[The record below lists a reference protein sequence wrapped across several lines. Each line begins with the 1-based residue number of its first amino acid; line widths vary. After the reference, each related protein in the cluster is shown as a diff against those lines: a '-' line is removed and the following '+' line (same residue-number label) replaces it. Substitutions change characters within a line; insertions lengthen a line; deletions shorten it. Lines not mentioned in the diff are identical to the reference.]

1 MKIGAIKKE
10 YLVAALLIGVLCMII
25 VWPAGDDRSSE
36 KTTDENTAETVIAS
50 SVETAEEELEERLE
64 QMLGNISGVG
74 QAKVFIT
81 WKSTREKVV
90 EKDVTSS
97 QSGDDDQ
104 TQSDT
109 QEETVFED
117 TENGSSPYV
126 VKELSPVVKGVLVV
140 CEGGD
145 DPVVVQNIS
154 ESIMALFSIESHKIK
169 VVRMKEG

>member
-1 MKIGAIKKE
+1 M
-10 YLVAALLIGVLCMII
+10 
-25 VWPAGDDRSSE
+25 
-36 KTTDENTAETVIAS
+36 
-50 SVETAEEELEERLE
+50 
-64 QMLGNISGVG
+64 
-74 QAKVFIT
+74 
-81 WKSTREKVV
+81 
-90 EKDVTSS
+90 TSS